1 MPNRLAHEPSP
12 YLRQHADNPVDW
24 YPWGAEAFA
33 AARAGDKPILLSIG
47 YSACHWCH
55 VMAHESFEDPAIA
68 AVMNERFVNVKVDRE
83 ERPDVDAIYMDATQA
98 MTGRGGWPMTV
109 FLTPGGAPFY
119 AGTYFPKGDAH
130 GMPGFRRVLDAM
142 DQVWRER
149 REDAIQQAD
158 NLVGHMRSVAG
169 LAASAGGGVEGPEGL
184 SPAILR
190 TAQAGMKARFDPR
203 FGGFGPAPKFP
214 QAMTIDFLVRAAA
227 LDPAPDTIEMI
238 TTSLDAMAA
247 GGIYDHVGGGFAR
260 YSTDA
265 IWLVPH
271 FEKMLYDQAL
281 LVRAYLHAHLLLG
294 EPRYRTVVEETITYV
309 LRDLH
314 HPDGGFYSAEDA
326 DSDGVE
332 GRFYVWSRDEIEAV
346 CGDDAS
352 AVIDFFGVTD
362 TGNFEGAN
370 ILFAVDRTATRPEAV
385 TRALPKLFAAREER
399 VRPGLDD
406 KVLLGWNALFCRVL
420 LEAAVGFDRA
430 DWLDA
435 ARANLEFLL
444 RALRRRDGRLLRAWQ
459 TDTPEDADTGRA
471 RHLAY
476 SEDYGA
482 LLELLVTF
490 AELDDVDRLAEA
502 RTVADEL
509 LRLFSDPDAPGFF
522 TTGRDAEALV
532 VRPKDLEDNAVP
544 AGNSLAV
551 TGLLRL
557 GALTGDARY
566 EEAALASLA
575 PLAPVAGEHG
585 LGFAYLLDGVERAV
599 YAPIEVAIVGDP
611 GDDRTRALRREVTRR
626 ILPASVVVTA
636 VAGSATHAT
645 PLLEDRGE
653 VDGGPAAYVCERF
666 ACRRP
671 VTTPL
676 ELRAELDAAL
686 AARRNGDA
694 PDSR

>member
-1 MPNRLAHEPSP
+1 MTNRLANEPSP
-12 YLRQHADNPVDW
+12 YLRQHAENPVDW
-24 YPWGAEAFA
+24 YPWGDEAFA

-55 VMAHESFEDPAIA
+55 VMAHESFEDPAVA
-68 AVMNERFVNVKVDRE
+68 AIMNARFVNVKVDRE

-109 FLTPGGAPFY
+109 FLTPDGAPFY
-119 AGTYFPKGDAH
+119 AGTYFPKADQH
-130 GMPGFRRVLDAM
+130 GMPGFTRVLDAM

-149 REDAIQQAD
+149 RDDAIQQAE
-158 NLVGHMRSVAG
+158 NLVGHMRQAAG
-169 LAASAGGGVEGPEGL
+169 IAAAVGNAPGGASALTPQLLE
-184 SPAILR
+184 
-190 TAQAGMKARFDPR
+190 QARLGMKQRFDQR
-203 FGGFGPAPKFP
+203 LGGFGPAPKFP

-227 LDPAPDTIEMI
+227 LDPAPDTLEMI

-265 IWLVPH
+265 VWLVPH

-281 LVRAYLHAHLLLG
+281 LTRAYLHAHLLLG

-314 HPDGGFYSAEDA
+314 HPDGGFYCAEDA
-326 DSDGVE
+326 DSEGVE
-332 GRFYVWSRDEIEAV
+332 GKFYVWTRSEIEAV

-352 AVIDFFGVTD
+352 VVFEFFGVTEG
-362 TGNFEGAN
+362 GNFEGAN
-370 ILFAVDRTATRPEAV
+370 ILYAVDRAAPRPEAV
-385 TRALPKLFAAREER
+385 SRARPKLFENRELR
-399 VRPGLDD
+399 IRPGLDD

-420 LEAAVGFDRA
+420 LEAAVAFDRP
-430 DWLDA
+430 DWLGA
-435 ARANLEFLL
+435 ARANLAFLQ
-444 RALRRRDGRLLRAWQ
+444 RSLRRRDGRLLRAWQ
-459 TDTPEDADTGRA
+459 AETPDDPDTGRA

-490 AELDDVDRLAEA
+490 AELDDVEQLADA
-502 RTVADEL
+502 RTVADGL
-509 LRLFSDPDAPGFF
+509 IDLFADPDSPGFF
-522 TTGRDAEALV
+522 TTGKDAEALV

-557 GALTGDARY
+557 AALTGESRY
-566 EEAALASLA
+566 EAAAMAALE

-585 LGFAYLLDGVERAV
+585 VGFAYLLDAVERAI
-599 YAPIEVAIVGDP
+599 YAPIEVAIVGVATDA
-611 GDDRTRALRREVTRR
+611 RTRALLAEVTRR
-626 ILPASVVVTA
+626 ILPATVVV
-636 VAGSATHAT
+636 HAPEGTGARVT
-645 PLLEDRGE
+645 PLLEGRTE
-653 VDGGPAAYVCERF
+653 VDGQPAAYVCERF

-671 VTTPL
+671 VNDPSD
-676 ELRAELDAAL
+676 LRAELDAAL
-686 AARRNGDA
+686 AARR
-694 PDSR
+694 

>member
-24 YPWGAEAFA
+24 YPWGDEAFA
-33 AARAGDKPILLSIG
+33 AAKAGDRPILLSIG

-68 AVMNERFVNVKVDRE
+68 AVMNDRFVNVKVDRE

-109 FLTPGGAPFY
+109 FLTPDGAPFY
-119 AGTYFPKGDAH
+119 AGTYFPKADAH

-149 REDAIQQAD
+149 RDDAIQQAD
-158 NLVGHMRSVAG
+158 NLVGHMRQVAG
-169 LAASAGGGVEGPEGL
+169 LAASVGGPPDGDDGL
-184 SPAILR
+184 TPALLE
-190 TAQAGMKARFDPR
+190 TARLGMKARFDPR
-203 FGGFGPAPKFP
+203 LGGFGPAPKFP

-227 LDPAPDTIEMI
+227 LDPAVDTLEMI

-281 LVRAYLHAHLLLG
+281 LTRAYLHAHLLLD
-294 EPRYRTVVEETITYV
+294 EPRYRTVVEEVIAYV
-309 LRDLH
+309 LHDLH

-326 DSDGVE
+326 DSEGVE
-332 GRFYVWSRDEIEAV
+332 GRFYVWSRAEIDAV
-346 CGDDAS
+346 CGDDAD
-352 AVIDFFGVTD
+352 AVIAFFGVTD
-362 TGNFEGAN
+362 GGNFEGAN
-370 ILFAVDRTATRPEAV
+370 ILFAVDRTASRPAAV
-385 TRALPKLFAAREER
+385 IRALPKLFAAREQR

-420 LEAAVGFDRA
+420 LEAAVAFDRT
-430 DWLDA
+430 DWLEA
-435 ARANLEFLL
+435 ARANLRFLL
-444 RALRRRDGRLLRAWQ
+444 VSLRRRDGRLLRAWQ
-459 TDTPEDADTGRA
+459 AETPEDPDTGRA

-490 AELDDVDRLAEA
+490 AELDEPARLTDA
-502 RTVADEL
+502 RLVADEL
-509 LRLFSDPDAPGFF
+509 LRLFADPGAPGFF
-522 TTGRDAEALV
+522 TTGSDAEALV

-557 GALTGDARY
+557 AALTGDTRY
-566 EEAALASLA
+566 EAAALASLT

-585 LGFAYLLDGVERAV
+585 VGFAYLLDGVERAV
-599 YAPIEVAIVGDP
+599 YAPIEIAIVGGA
-611 GDDRTRALRREVTRR
+611 GDERTRALRREVTRR
-626 ILPASVVVTA
+626 IIPASVSVTA
-636 VAGSATHAT
+636 AAGGPGPT
-645 PLLEDRGE
+645 PLLEGRSE
-653 VDGGPAAYVCERF
+653 VDGAPAAYVCERF

-671 VTTPL
+671 VTTPAD
-676 ELRAELDAAL
+676 LRAEIDAAL
-686 AARRNGDA
+686 AARR
-694 PDSR
+694 